1 MRISKLEIQCQ
12 KYERG
17 NKVKKNELTHIFCQ
31 VCNRTAELP
40 HKCPDGTE
48 WVKVSKRGVGL

>member
-1 MRISKLEIQCQ
+1 MK
-12 KYERG
+12 KKKER
-17 NKVKKNELTHIFCQ
+17 VIMLTHIFCQ

-48 WVKVSKRGVGL
+48 WVKVSKRGVGI